1 MKCPKCG
8 YTSFDYNER
17 CPKCNKDLTQD
28 REWINLPSFKPNP
41 PPLLS
46 EAGLQGSGS
55 ELDMALM
62 SARDARSIES
72 EISIEDDLKPPE
84 IDFDIPGLS
93 LEEGFGEEVS
103 GASAKGTD
111 SGTKT
116 QSDSDGELKLVLD
129 I

>member
-41 PPLLS
+41 PSLLA
-46 EAGLQGSGS
+46 EAGLQGTGS

-62 SARDARSIES
+62 SARDAKSIES
-72 EISIEDDLKPPE
+72 EISIEDGLKASE

-93 LEEGFGEEVS
+93 LEEGFGDEIP
-103 GASAKGTD
+103 GASGTETDAGAKT
-111 SGTKT
+111 TP
-116 QSDSDGELKLVLD
+116 DSDGELKLVLD